1 LIKLLP
7 NHNRRLLEHLIGA
20 GPSRKQRPDEAP
32 QVGLMLGKA
41 RHEGLVADIIRAGF
55 QGHITHRLI
64 SDSILPHL
72 KKSNSLKKSAFTS
85 PPKRQS

>member
-1 LIKLLP
+1 MKEKEEKRKKNKKI
-7 NHNRRLLEHLIGA
+7 RRKGKMSKRDRIGKE
-20 GPSRKQRPDEAP
+20 RK
-32 QVGLMLGKA
+32 
-41 RHEGLVADIIRAGF
+41 EGLGADSIRARF